1 MGEETQAGDG
11 KVTLK
16 RKITLFN
23 GVGIIIGTIIGSGIF
38 ISPTG
43 VFRETKSVAVSLIIW
58 LACGLLSTLGALCYA
73 ELGTSISRSGG
84 DYAYIYTAFGP
95 LPAFLRMWIALLII
109 RPTTQAIV
117 ALTFGQYVV
126 KPFFPDCKPPD
137 DAVKLLAAVCLCVL
151 TAVNCI
157 SVRWTMRIQD
167 VFTSS
172 KLLALIVIILS
183 GIYYICIGH
192 TENFQE
198 PFEGQFSAGS
208 IALAFYS
215 GLFAFG
221 GWNYLNFVTEE
232 LQDPYKNLPRAIW
245 IAMPMVTIIY
255 VMANLAYLAVISK
268 QEMISSTAVAAIFG
282 DRLFGG
288 WSWMIPVFVALST
301 FGGVNGVLFTSARL
315 FATGA
320 QEGHMPGFF
329 TLFHIDKQ
337 TPIPSLIFTCFFS
350 LLMLTNSN
358 VFDLINYFSQTL
370 WLSVGASVVGMLWL
384 RRTKPDMPRP
394 ITVHLAIP
402 YIFLIAIACL
412 VIIPAIT
419 NPTDTAIGLAILLSG
434 IPVYYVCV
442 KWKTKPYCYDAL
454 SGCVLRFL
462 QKLCSCIYVDSPEK
476 MSDFK

>member
-1 MGEETQAGDG
+1 MGEENQAGDG

-38 ISPTG
+38 VSPTG
-43 VFRETKSVAVSLIIW
+43 VFINTQSVGASLLIW
-58 LACGLLSTLGALCYA
+58 LLCGLLSTLGALCYA

-126 KPFFPDCKPPD
+126 KPFFPDCEPPQ
-137 DAVKLLAAVCLCVL
+137 DAVKLLAAVCLCIL
-151 TAVNCI
+151 TAINCI

-167 VFTSS
+167 VFTSA
-172 KLLALIVIILS
+172 KLLALVIIIIS
-183 GIYYICIGH
+183 GVCYIIMGH
-192 TENFQE
+192 TENLQR
-198 PFEGQFSAGS
+198 PFEGQYSAGTV
-208 IALAFYS
+208 ALAFYN

-245 IAMPMVTIIY
+245 IAMPMVTTIY
-255 VMANLAYLAVISK
+255 VMANLAYFAVVTK
-268 QEMISSTAVAAIFG
+268 VEMNNTAIAAIFG
-282 DRLFGG
+282 DRLFGS
-288 WSWMIPVFVALST
+288 WSWVIPVFVALST

-320 QEGHMPGFF
+320 QEGHMPAFF
-329 TLFHIDKQ
+329 TLFHVTKQ

-350 LLMLTNSN
+350 LLMCTTSN
-358 VFDLINYFSQTL
+358 VFDLINYFSQIL

-384 RRTKPDMPRP
+384 RRTRPNMARP
-394 ITVHLAIP
+394 IKVNIVIP
-402 YIFLIAIACL
+402 FVFLIAIGCL

-419 NPTDTAIGLAILLSG
+419 KPMDTAIGLAILLSG
-434 IPVYYVCV
+434 IPVYYACV
-442 KWKTKPYCYDAL
+442 KWESKPECYNAL
-454 SGCVLRFL
+454 SGCVLRFF
-462 QKLCSCIYVDSPEK
+462 QKLCSCNYVESSEK
-476 MSDFK
+476 MSG

>member
-1 MGEETQAGDG
+1 MGEQSQTGDG
-11 KVTLK
+11 KVVLK

-43 VFRETKSVAVSLIIW
+43 VFLYTGSVAASLIIW
-58 LACGLLSTLGALCYA
+58 LTCGLLSTLGALCYA
-73 ELGTSISRSGG
+73 ELGTSITRSGG
-84 DYAYIYTAFGP
+84 DYAYIYAAFGP
-95 LPAFLRMWIALLII
+95 LPAFLRLWIALLII

-117 ALTFGQYVV
+117 ALTFGHYVV
-126 KPFFPDCKPPD
+126 KPFYPECDPPQN
-137 DAVKLLAAVCLCVL
+137 AVRLLAAICLCIL
-151 TAVNCI
+151 TAINCI

-167 VFTSS
+167 VFTTS
-172 KLLALIVIILS
+172 KLLALVVIIIS

-192 TENFQE
+192 TENFE
-198 PFEGQFSAGS
+198 RPFEGEYGAGN

-255 VMANLAYLAVISK
+255 VMANLAYFAVVSK
-268 QEMISSTAVAAIFG
+268 MEMMSNPAVAAIFG
-282 DRLFGG
+282 DRLFTG
-288 WSWMIPVFVALST
+288 WSWVIPVFVALST

-320 QEGHMPGFF
+320 QEGHMPAFF
-329 TLFHIDKQ
+329 SLFHIEKQ
-337 TPIPSLIFTCFFS
+337 TPIPSLMFTCFFS
-350 LLMLTNSN
+350 LLMLTTSN

-384 RRTKPDMPRP
+384 RRTKPDLPRP
-394 ITVHLAIP
+394 IRVNIVIP
-402 YIFLIAIACL
+402 LLFLIAIGCL

-419 NPTDTAIGLAILLSG
+419 QPKDTAIGVGILLSG
-434 IPVYYVCV
+434 IPVYYLCV
-442 KWKTKPYCYDAL
+442 KWRNKPNCYHNV
-454 SGCVLRFL
+454 SGSTLRFL
-462 QKLCSCIYVDSPEK
+462 QKLCTCIYVDS
-476 MSDFK
+476 SQNISN

>member
-1 MGEETQAGDG
+1 MGDVTLPDDG
-11 KVTLK
+11 KVVLK

-43 VFRETKSVAVSLIIW
+43 VFLYTGSVGASLIIW
-58 LACGLLSTLGALCYA
+58 LTCGLLSTLGALCYA
-73 ELGTSISRSGG
+73 ELGTSITRSGG

-117 ALTFGQYVV
+117 ALTFGHYVV
-126 KPFFPDCKPPD
+126 KPFFPECDPPQN
-137 DAVKLLAAVCLCVL
+137 AVKLLAAVCLCVL
-151 TAVNCI
+151 TAINCI

-167 VFTSS
+167 VFTTS
-172 KLLALIVIILS
+172 KLLALVVIIIS
-183 GIYYICIGH
+183 GVYYICIGH
-192 TENFQE
+192 TENFE
-198 PFEGQFSAGS
+198 NSFEGEYGAGKM
-208 IALAFYS
+208 ALAFYS

-245 IAMPMVTIIY
+245 IAMPMVTTIY
-255 VMANLAYLAVISK
+255 VLANLAYFAVVSK
-268 QEMISSTAVAAIFG
+268 LEMMSNPAIAAIFG
-282 DRLFGG
+282 DRLFGS
-288 WSWMIPVFVALST
+288 WSWVIPVFVALST

-329 TLFHIDKQ
+329 TLFHIEKQ
-337 TPIPSLIFTCFFS
+337 TPIPSLIFTCLFS
-350 LLMLTNSN
+350 LLMLTTSN

-384 RRTKPDMPRP
+384 RHSKPDIPRP
-394 ITVHLAIP
+394 IKVNILVPYLFLLAIG
-402 YIFLIAIACL
+402 CL
-412 VIIPAIT
+412 VIIPAIYQ
-419 NPTDTAIGLAILLSG
+419 PKDTAIGVAILLSG
-434 IPVYYVCV
+434 VPIYYLCV
-442 KWKTKPYCYDAL
+442 KWKTKPESYHTV
-454 SGCVLRFL
+454 SGCILRFF
-462 QKLCSCIYVDSPEK
+462 QKLCSCIYVDSAEK
-476 MSDFK
+476 LSN

>member
-43 VFRETKSVAVSLIIW
+43 VFRYTQSVGASLLIW
-58 LACGLLSTLGALCYA
+58 LICGLLSTLGALCYA

-84 DYAYIYTAFGP
+84 DYAYIFTAFGP

-117 ALTFGQYVV
+117 AITFGQYVV
-126 KPFFPDCKPPD
+126 KPFFPDCEPPEN
-137 DAVKLLAAVCLCVL
+137 AVKLLAAVCLCIL
-151 TAVNCI
+151 TAINCI

-172 KLLALIVIILS
+172 KLLALVVIIIS
-183 GIYYICIGH
+183 GIYYIASGH
-192 TENFQE
+192 TENFE
-198 PFEGQFSAGS
+198 RAFDGEYSAGD

-245 IAMPMVTIIY
+245 IAMPMVTTIY
-255 VMANLAYLAVISK
+255 VMANLAYFAVVTK
-268 QEMISSTAVAAIFG
+268 TQWLDPKAVVAAIFG
-282 DRLFGG
+282 DQLFGS
-288 WSWMIPVFVALST
+288 WSWLIPVFVALST

-329 TLFHIDKQ
+329 TLFHVEKQ
-337 TPIPSLIFTCFFS
+337 TPIPSLILTCFFS
-350 LLMLTNSN
+350 LLMLTTSN
-358 VFDLINYFSQTL
+358 VIELINYYSQTL

-384 RRTKPDMPRP
+384 RRTKPEMSRP
-394 ITVHLAIP
+394 IRVNIVIP
-402 YIFLIAIACL
+402 YLFLVAIGCL

-419 NPTDTAIGLAILLSG
+419 QPKDTAIGIAILLSG
-434 IPVYYVCV
+434 IPVYYLCV
-442 KWKTKPYCYDAL
+442 KWQNKPQCYNTA
-454 SGCVLRFL
+454 SGCILRFL
-462 QKLCSCIYVDSPEK
+462 QKLCSCAYVDSSEK
-476 MSDFK
+476 IAN

>member
-43 VFRETKSVAVSLIIW
+43 VFRETKSVGVSLIIW

-126 KPFFPDCKPPD
+126 KPFFPDCNPPE

-151 TAVNCI
+151 TAINCI

-183 GIYYICIGH
+183 GIYYICAGH
-192 TENFQE
+192 TENFQDS
-198 PFEGQFSAGS
+198 FEGQYSAGS

-245 IAMPMVTIIY
+245 IAMPMVTVIY
-255 VMANLAYLAVISK
+255 VMANLAYFAVVSK
-268 QEMISSTAVAAIFG
+268 MEMITKPAVAA
-282 DRLFGG
+282 
-288 WSWMIPVFVALST
+288 
-301 FGGVNGVLFTSARL
+301 
-315 FATGA
+315 
-320 QEGHMPGFF
+320 
-329 TLFHIDKQ
+329 
-337 TPIPSLIFTCFFS
+337 CFFS

-384 RRTKPDMPRP
+384 RKTKPDMQRP
-394 ITVHLAIP
+394 IRVHLAIP
-402 YIFLIAIACL
+402 YLFLIAIACL

-419 NPTDTAIGLAILLSG
+419 NPMDTAIGLAILLSG

-442 KWKTKPYCYDAL
+442 KWKTKPNCYDAF
-454 SGCVLRFL
+454 SGCILRFF

-476 MSDFK
+476 LSDS

>member
-1 MGEETQAGDG
+1 MVEETVNEDG
-11 KVTLK
+11 KVVLK

-43 VFRETKSVAVSLIIW
+43 VFIYTESVAASLLIW
-58 LACGLLSTLGALCYA
+58 LVCGLLSTLGALCYA
-73 ELGTSISRSGG
+73 ELGTSITRSGG

-95 LPAFLRMWIALLII
+95 LPAFLRIWIALLII

-117 ALTFGQYVV
+117 ALTFGHYVV
-126 KPFFPDCKPPD
+126 KPFFPECDPPQ
-137 DAVKLLAAVCLCVL
+137 DAVKLLAAVCLCIL
-151 TAVNCI
+151 TAINCI

-172 KLLALIVIILS
+172 KLLALVIIIIAGL
-183 GIYYICIGH
+183 YYICIGH
-192 TENFQE
+192 TENFQK
-198 PFEGQFSAGS
+198 PFEGKYDAGS

-255 VMANLAYLAVISK
+255 VMANLAYFAVVSK
-268 QEMISSTAVAAIFG
+268 MEMMSNPAVAAVFG

-320 QEGHMPGFF
+320 QEGHMPAFF
-329 TLFHIDKQ
+329 SLFHIERQ
-337 TPIPSLIFTCFFS
+337 TPIPSLFFTCLIS
-350 LLMLTNSN
+350 LLMLTTSN

-384 RRTKPDMPRP
+384 RRAKPDLPRP
-394 ITVHLAIP
+394 ITVNIIIP
-402 YIFLIAIACL
+402 YLFLIAIACL

-419 NPTDTAIGLAILLSG
+419 NPKDTGIGIAIMLSG
-434 IPVYYVCV
+434 IPVYYLCV
-442 KWKTKPYCYDAL
+442 KWKSKPESYHNF
-454 SGCVLRFL
+454 SGCVLRFM
-462 QKLCSCIYVDSPEK
+462 QRLCSCIYVDSIEK
-476 MSDFK
+476 MTN

>member
-1 MGEETQAGDG
+1 MGEETQADG

-58 LACGLLSTLGALCYA
+58 LVCGLLSTLGALCYA

-126 KPFFPDCKPPD
+126 KPFFPDCEPPQN
-137 DAVKLLAAVCLCVL
+137 AVKLLAAVCLCVL
-151 TAVNCI
+151 TAINCI

-172 KLLALIVIILS
+172 KLLALIVIIIS
-183 GIYYICIGH
+183 GIYYICVGH
-192 TENFQE
+192 TENFVD
-198 PFEGQFSAGS
+198 PFEGQYSAGS

-255 VMANLAYLAVISK
+255 VMANLAYFAVVSK
-268 QEMISSTAVAAIFG
+268 MEMMSNPAVAVIFG

-337 TPIPSLIFTCFFS
+337 TPIPSLMFTCFFS

-384 RRTKPDMPRP
+384 RRTKPDMSRP
-394 ITVHLAIP
+394 IRVNLAIP
-402 YIFLIAIACL
+402 YVFLIAIACL
-412 VIIPAIT
+412 VLIPAIT
-419 NPTDTAIGLAILLSG
+419 NPKDTAIGLAILLSG

-442 KWKTKPYCYDAL
+442 KWKTKPDCYDTF
-454 SGCVLRFL
+454 SGSILRFL

-476 MSDFK
+476 LSEVK

>member
-1 MGEETQAGDG
+1 MGEEIKGEEG
-11 KVTLK
+11 NVTLK

-43 VFRETKSVAVSLIIW
+43 VFKYTGSVAASLIIW
-58 LACGLLSTLGALCYA
+58 LVSGLLSTLGALCYA
-73 ELGTSISRSGG
+73 ELGTSIARSGG

-117 ALTFGQYVV
+117 ALTFGHYVV
-126 KPFFPDCKPPD
+126 KPFFPECEPPAN
-137 DAVKLLAAVCLCVL
+137 AVKLLAAVCLCIL
-151 TAVNCI
+151 TAINCI

-167 VFTSS
+167 VFTAS
-172 KLLALIVIILS
+172 KLLALVIIIIS
-183 GIYYICIGH
+183 GLYYIGIGH
-192 TENFQE
+192 TENFKDA
-198 PFEGQFSAGS
+198 FAGEYG
-208 IALAFYS
+208 AGKVAVAFYS

-255 VMANLAYLAVISK
+255 VMANLAYFAVVSK
-268 QEMISSTAVAAIFG
+268 MEMMSNSAVAVVFG
-282 DRLFGG
+282 DRLFGA
-288 WSWMIPVFVALST
+288 WSWLIPVFVALST

-320 QEGHMPGFF
+320 QEGHMPAFF
-329 TLFHIDKQ
+329 SLFHIDKQ
-337 TPIPSLIFTCFFS
+337 TPIPSLVFTCFFS
-350 LLMLTNSN
+350 LLMLTTSN

-394 ITVHLAIP
+394 IKVNLAIP
-402 YIFLIAIACL
+402 YVFLVAIAFL
-412 VIIPAIT
+412 VFIPAFT
-419 NPTDTAIGLAILLSG
+419 QPMDTAIGLGILLSG
-434 IPVYYVCV
+434 IPVYYLCV
-442 KWKTKPYCYDAL
+442 KWQNKPNSYHRF

-462 QKLCSCIYVDSPEK
+462 QKLCSCIYVDSLEK
-476 MSDFK
+476 LSNAN

>member
-1 MGEETQAGDG
+1 MGEESQAGDG
-11 KVTLK
+11 KVVLK

-43 VFRETKSVAVSLIIW
+43 VFLNTGSVAASLIIW
-58 LACGLLSTLGALCYA
+58 LVCGLLSTLGALCYA
-73 ELGTSISRSGG
+73 ELGTSIMRSGG
-84 DYAYIYTAFGP
+84 DYAYIYSAFGP
-95 LPAFLRMWIALLII
+95 LPAFLRLWIALLII

-117 ALTFGQYVV
+117 ALTFGHYVV
-126 KPFFPDCKPPD
+126 KPFFPECDPPQN
-137 DAVKLLAAVCLCVL
+137 AVRLLAAVCLCVL

-172 KLLALIVIILS
+172 KLLALVVIIIS
-183 GIYYICIGH
+183 GIYYLCIGH
-192 TENFQE
+192 TENFE
-198 PFEGQFSAGS
+198 KPFDGEYSAGKV
-208 IALAFYS
+208 ALAFYS

-255 VMANLAYLAVISK
+255 VMANMAYFAVVSK
-268 QEMISSTAVAAIFG
+268 GEMMSNPAVAVVFG

-288 WSWMIPVFVALST
+288 WRWVIPVFVALST

-320 QEGHMPGFF
+320 QEGHMPAFF
-329 TLFHIDKQ
+329 SLFHINKQ
-337 TPIPSLIFTCFFS
+337 TPIPSLIFTCLFS
-350 LLMLTNSN
+350 LLMLTTSN
-358 VFDLINYFSQTL
+358 VFALINYFSQTL

-384 RRTKPDMPRP
+384 RRKKPDIPRP
-394 ITVHLAIP
+394 IKVNIVIP
-402 YIFLIAIACL
+402 LLFLIAIACL

-419 NPTDTAIGLAILLSG
+419 QPIDTAIGLGILLSG
-434 IPVYYVCV
+434 IPVYYICV
-442 KWKTKPYCYDAL
+442 KWQTKPDSYNVVSAHT
-454 SGCVLRFL
+454 LRFL
-462 QKLCSCIYVDSPEK
+462 QKLCSCTYVESLEK
-476 MSDFK
+476 MSSN

>member
-1 MGEETQAGDG
+1 MGEQSQAADG
-11 KVTLK
+11 KVVLK

-43 VFRETKSVAVSLIIW
+43 VFLYTGSVAASLLIW
-58 LACGLLSTLGALCYA
+58 LTCGLLSTLGALCYA
-73 ELGTSISRSGG
+73 ELGTSITRSGG
-84 DYAYIYTAFGP
+84 DYAYIYAAFGP
-95 LPAFLRMWIALLII
+95 LPAFLRLWIALLII

-117 ALTFGQYVV
+117 ALTFGHYVV
-126 KPFFPDCKPPD
+126 KPFYPECDPPQN
-137 DAVKLLAAVCLCVL
+137 AVRLLAAICLSIL
-151 TAVNCI
+151 TAINCI

-167 VFTSS
+167 VFTTS
-172 KLLALIVIILS
+172 KLLALVVIIIS

-192 TENFQE
+192 TENFE
-198 PFEGQFSAGS
+198 RSFEGEYSAGN

-255 VMANLAYLAVISK
+255 VMANLAYFAVVSK
-268 QEMISSTAVAAIFG
+268 MEMMSNPAVAAIFG
-282 DRLFGG
+282 DRLFIG
-288 WSWMIPVFVALST
+288 WSWVIPVFVALST

-320 QEGHMPGFF
+320 QEGHMPAFF
-329 TLFHIDKQ
+329 SLFHIEKQ
-337 TPIPSLIFTCFFS
+337 TPIPSLMFTCFFS
-350 LLMLTNSN
+350 LLMLTTSN

-384 RRTKPDMPRP
+384 RRTKPDLPRP
-394 ITVHLAIP
+394 IRVNIVIP
-402 YIFLIAIACL
+402 YLFLVAIGCL
-412 VIIPAIT
+412 VVIPAIT
-419 NPTDTAIGLAILLSG
+419 QPKDTAIGVGILLSG
-434 IPVYYVCV
+434 IPVYYLCV
-442 KWKTKPYCYDAL
+442 KWQNKPACYNNL
-454 SGCVLRFL
+454 SGSVLRFL
-462 QKLCSCIYVDSPEK
+462 QKLCTCIYVDSSENI
-476 MSDFK
+476 SN

>member
-1 MGEETQAGDG
+1 MGETHAGDD
-11 KVTLK
+11 KVVLK

-43 VFRETKSVAVSLIIW
+43 VYKYTGSVAASLLIW
-58 LACGLLSTLGALCYA
+58 LVCGLLSTLGALCYA
-73 ELGTSISRSGG
+73 ELGTSITRSGG
-84 DYAYIYTAFGP
+84 DYAYIYAAFGP
-95 LPAFLRMWIALLII
+95 LPAFLRLWIALLII

-117 ALTFGQYVV
+117 ALTFGHYVV
-126 KPFFPDCKPPD
+126 KPFFPECNPPQ
-137 DAVKLLAAVCLCVL
+137 DAVKILAAVCLCIL

-172 KLLALIVIILS
+172 KLLALVIIIIS

-192 TENFQE
+192 TENFE
-198 PFEGQFSAGS
+198 DAWDGDYGVGKV
-208 IALAFYS
+208 ALAFYS

-245 IAMPMVTIIY
+245 IAMPLVTIIY
-255 VMANLAYLAVISK
+255 AMANLAYFAVVSK
-268 QEMISSTAVAAIFG
+268 IEMASNPAVAVVFG
-282 DRLFGG
+282 DRLFGA
-288 WSWMIPVFVALST
+288 WSWVIPVFVALST

-320 QEGHMPGFF
+320 QEGHMPAFF
-329 TLFHIDKQ
+329 SLFHIEKQ

-350 LLMLTNSN
+350 LLMLSTSN
-358 VFDLINYFSQTL
+358 VFALINYFSQTL

-384 RRTKPDMPRP
+384 RRTRPDIPRP
-394 ITVHLAIP
+394 IRVNIVVP
-402 YIFLIAIACL
+402 YLFLVAIACL
-412 VIIPAIT
+412 VIIPAIDK
-419 NPTDTAIGLAILLSG
+419 PIDSVIGLAILLSG
-434 IPVYYVCV
+434 IPVYYLCV
-442 KWKTKPYCYDAL
+442 KWETKPDSYHLL
-454 SGCVLRFL
+454 SGCILRFF
-462 QKLCSCIYVDSPEK
+462 QKLCSCIYVESTEK
-476 MSDFK
+476 MSQ

>member
-1 MGEETQAGDG
+1 MSEETQVGGDS

-43 VFRETKSVAVSLIIW
+43 VFLHTGSVAASLIIW
-58 LACGLLSTLGALCYA
+58 LVCGLLSTLGALCYA

-117 ALTFGQYVV
+117 ALTFGHYVV
-126 KPFFPDCKPPD
+126 KPFFPDCEPPQ
-137 DAVKLLAAVCLCVL
+137 DAVKLLAAVCLCIL

-167 VFTSS
+167 VFTTS
-172 KLLALIVIILS
+172 KLLALIVIIMS
-183 GIYYICIGH
+183 GIYYIGIGH
-192 TENFQE
+192 TENFQNAFVGE
-198 PFEGQFSAGS
+198 YGAGK

-245 IAMPMVTIIY
+245 IAMPLVTIIY
-255 VMANLAYLAVISK
+255 VMANLAYFAVVSK
-268 QEMISSTAVAAIFG
+268 LEMMSNPAVAAVFG
-282 DRLFGG
+282 DRLFGN
-288 WSWMIPVFVALST
+288 WSWLIPVFVALST

-329 TLFHIDKQ
+329 TLFHVDKQ

-350 LLMLTNSN
+350 LLMLTTSN

-394 ITVHLAIP
+394 IKVNIIIP
-402 YIFLIAIACL
+402 YVFLIAIGCL

-419 NPTDTAIGLAILLSG
+419 NPKDTGIGLAILFSG
-434 IPVYYVCV
+434 VPIYYLCV
-442 KWKTKPYCYDAL
+442 KWQTKPYCYNAF
-454 SGCVLRFL
+454 SGCVLRFM
-462 QKLCSCIYVDSPEK
+462 QKLCSCIYVESSEK
-476 MSDFK
+476 MSN

>member
-1 MGEETQAGDG
+1 MGEESQASNG
-11 KVTLK
+11 KVVLK

-43 VFRETKSVAVSLIIW
+43 VFLYTGSVGASLIIW
-58 LACGLLSTLGALCYA
+58 LASGLLSTLGALCYA
-73 ELGTSISRSGG
+73 ELGTSITRSGG

-117 ALTFGQYVV
+117 ALTFGHYVV
-126 KPFFPDCKPPD
+126 KPFFPECDPPQL
-137 DAVKLLAAVCLCVL
+137 AVKLLAAVCLCIL
-151 TAVNCI
+151 TAINCI

-172 KLLALIVIILS
+172 KLLALVVIIIS
-183 GIYYICIGH
+183 GIYYICSGH
-192 TENFQE
+192 TENFE
-198 PFEGQFSAGS
+198 AAFEGEFSAGN

-255 VMANLAYLAVISK
+255 VMANLAYFGVVTKL
-268 QEMISSTAVAAIFG
+268 EMMSNPAVAAIFG
-282 DRLFGG
+282 DRLFAG

-320 QEGHMPGFF
+320 QEGHMPAFF
-329 TLFHIDKQ
+329 SLFHIKKQ
-337 TPIPSLIFTCFFS
+337 TPIPSLMFTCLFS
-350 LLMLTNSN
+350 LLMLTTSN

-384 RRTKPDMPRP
+384 RRVKPDIPRP
-394 ITVHLAIP
+394 IKVNIVIPYLFLLAIG
-402 YIFLIAIACL
+402 CL
-412 VIIPAIT
+412 VVIPAIT
-419 NPTDTAIGLAILLSG
+419 RPKDTAIGVAILLSG
-434 IPVYYVCV
+434 IPVYYLCV
-442 KWKTKPYCYDAL
+442 KWKNKPEMYNSVSACI
-454 SGCVLRFL
+454 LRFL
-462 QKLCSCIYVDSPEK
+462 QKLCSCIYVESSELL
-476 MSDFK
+476 SN

>member
-1 MGEETQAGDG
+1 MGEETLNEDG
-11 KVTLK
+11 KVVLE

-43 VFRETKSVAVSLIIW
+43 VFIYTESVAASLIIW
-58 LACGLLSTLGALCYA
+58 LVCGLLSTLGALCYA
-73 ELGTSISRSGG
+73 ELGTSITRSGG

-95 LPAFLRMWIALLII
+95 LPAFLRLWIALLII

-117 ALTFGQYVV
+117 ALTFGHYVV
-126 KPFFPDCKPPD
+126 KPFFPECDPPQ
-137 DAVKLLAAVCLCVL
+137 DAVKLLAAVCLCIL
-151 TAVNCI
+151 TAINCI

-167 VFTSS
+167 VFTTS
-172 KLLALIVIILS
+172 KLLALVIIIIA

-192 TENFQE
+192 TENFQR
-198 PFEGQFSAGS
+198 PFEGKYYPGS

-255 VMANLAYLAVISK
+255 VMANLAYFAVVSK
-268 QEMISSTAVAAIFG
+268 MEMMSNPAVAVVFG
-282 DRLFGG
+282 DRLFGS

-320 QEGHMPGFF
+320 QEGHMPAFF
-329 TLFHIDKQ
+329 SLFHTKKQ
-337 TPIPSLIFTCFFS
+337 TPIPSLFFTCLIS
-350 LLMLTNSN
+350 LLMLTTSN

-384 RRTKPDMPRP
+384 RRAKPNIPRP
-394 ITVHLAIP
+394 IKVNIVIP
-402 YIFLIAIACL
+402 YLFLVAIGCL

-419 NPTDTAIGLAILLSG
+419 NPKDTAIGIAILLSG
-434 IPVYYVCV
+434 IPVYYLCV
-442 KWKTKPYCYDAL
+442 KWKNKPDNYHAF
-454 SGCVLRFL
+454 SGCLLRFM
-462 QKLCSCIYVDSPEK
+462 QKLCSCVYVDSVEK
-476 MSDFK
+476 LTN

>member
-1 MGEETQAGDG
+1 
-11 KVTLK
+11 
-16 RKITLFN
+16 
-23 GVGIIIGTIIGSGIF
+23 
-38 ISPTG
+38 
-43 VFRETKSVAVSLIIW
+43 
-58 LACGLLSTLGALCYA
+58 
-73 ELGTSISRSGG
+73 
-84 DYAYIYTAFGP
+84 
-95 LPAFLRMWIALLII
+95 
-109 RPTTQAIV
+109 
-117 ALTFGQYVV
+117 
-126 KPFFPDCKPPD
+126 
-137 DAVKLLAAVCLCVL
+137 
-151 TAVNCI
+151 
-157 SVRWTMRIQD
+157 MRIQD

-183 GIYYICIGH
+183 GIYYICAGH
-192 TENFQE
+192 TENFQDS
-198 PFEGQFSAGS
+198 FEGQYSAGS

-245 IAMPMVTIIY
+245 IAMPMVTVIY
-255 VMANLAYLAVISK
+255 VMANLAYFAVVSK
-268 QEMISSTAVAAIFG
+268 MEMITKPAVAAIFG
-282 DRLFGG
+282 DRLFGA
-288 WSWMIPVFVALST
+288 WSWVIPVFVALST

-384 RRTKPDMPRP
+384 RKTKPDMQRP
-394 ITVHLAIP
+394 IRVHLAIP
-402 YIFLIAIACL
+402 YLFLIAIACL

-419 NPTDTAIGLAILLSG
+419 NPMDTAIGLAILLSG

-442 KWKTKPYCYDAL
+442 KWKTKPNCYDAF
-454 SGCVLRFL
+454 SGCILRFF

-476 MSDFK
+476 LSDS

>member
-1 MGEETQAGDG
+1 MGEESQAGDG
-11 KVTLK
+11 KVVLK

-38 ISPTG
+38 ISPAG
-43 VFRETKSVAVSLIIW
+43 VFLYTNSVAASLIIW
-58 LACGLLSTLGALCYA
+58 LVSGLLSTFGALCYA
-73 ELGTSISRSGG
+73 ELGTSITRSGG

-117 ALTFGQYVV
+117 ALTFGHYVV
-126 KPFFPDCKPPD
+126 KPFFPECDPPQN
-137 DAVKLLAAVCLCVL
+137 AVKLLAAVCLCLL
-151 TAVNCI
+151 TAINCI

-172 KLLALIVIILS
+172 KLLALVVIIIS
-183 GIYYICIGH
+183 GICYICMGH
-192 TENFQE
+192 TENFE
-198 PFEGQFSAGS
+198 NAFAGDYNAEN

-255 VMANLAYLAVISK
+255 VMANLAYFAVVTK
-268 QEMISSTAVAAIFG
+268 MEMGSNPAVAAVFG
-282 DRLFGG
+282 DRLFGV
-288 WSWMIPVFVALST
+288 WSWVIPVFVALST

-320 QEGHMPGFF
+320 QEGHMPQFF
-329 TLFHIDKQ
+329 SLFHIKKQ
-337 TPIPSLIFTCFFS
+337 TPIPSLIFTCLFS
-350 LLMLTNSN
+350 LLMLTTSN

-384 RRTKPDMPRP
+384 RRAKPDIPRP
-394 ITVHLAIP
+394 IRVNVIIP
-402 YIFLIAIACL
+402 YLFLIAIGFL

-419 NPTDTAIGLAILLSG
+419 RPKDTAIGIAILLSG
-434 IPVYYVCV
+434 IPVYYLCV
-442 KWKTKPYCYDAL
+442 KWKGKPAMYHTF
-454 SGCVLRFL
+454 STHVLRFL
-462 QKLCSCIYVDSPEK
+462 QKLCSCIYVDSSEK
-476 MSDFK
+476 LSN

>member
-1 MGEETQAGDG
+1 MGEETQAVES

-43 VFRETKSVAVSLIIW
+43 VFLHTGSVGASLIIW
-58 LACGLLSTLGALCYA
+58 LVCGLLSTLGALCYA

-117 ALTFGQYVV
+117 ALTFGHYVV
-126 KPFFPDCKPPD
+126 KPFFDECEPPQ
-137 DAVKLLAAVCLCVL
+137 DAVKLLAAVCLCIL
-151 TAVNCI
+151 TAINCI

-167 VFTSS
+167 VFTTS
-172 KLLALIVIILS
+172 KLLALVVIIIS
-183 GIYYICIGH
+183 GIYYIGIGH
-192 TENFQE
+192 TENFQNA
-198 PFEGQFSAGS
+198 FEGEYSAGK

-255 VMANLAYLAVISK
+255 VMANLAYFAVVSK
-268 QEMISSTAVAAIFG
+268 LEMISNPAVAAVFG
-282 DRLFGG
+282 DRLFGS
-288 WSWMIPVFVALST
+288 WSWLIPVFVALST

-329 TLFHIDKQ
+329 TLFHVDKQ

-350 LLMLTNSN
+350 LLMLTTSN

-370 WLSVGASVVGMLWL
+370 WLSVGASVVGMLWM
-384 RRTKPDMPRP
+384 RRTRPDMPRP
-394 ITVHLAIP
+394 IEVNLIIP
-402 YIFLIAIACL
+402 YLFLIAIGCL

-419 NPTDTAIGLAILLSG
+419 NPKDTAIGLAILFSG
-434 IPVYYVCV
+434 VPVYYVCV
-442 KWKTKPYCYDAL
+442 KWKTKPECYNAF

-462 QKLCSCIYVDSPEK
+462 QKLCSCIYVESSEK
-476 MSDFK
+476 MSN

>member
-1 MGEETQAGDG
+1 MGEESQNGDG
-11 KVTLK
+11 KVVLK

-43 VFRETKSVAVSLIIW
+43 VFLNTKSVAASLLIW
-58 LACGLLSTLGALCYA
+58 LFSGLLSTLGALCYA
-73 ELGTSISRSGG
+73 ELGTSITRSGG

-95 LPAFLRMWIALLII
+95 LPAFLRLWIALLII

-117 ALTFGQYVV
+117 ALTFGQYVA
-126 KPFFPDCKPPD
+126 KIFFPECEPPQN
-137 DAVKLLAAVCLCVL
+137 AIRLLAAVCLCIL
-151 TAVNCI
+151 TAINCI

-172 KLLALIVIILS
+172 KLLALVIIIIS
-183 GIYYICIGH
+183 GIYYICAGN
-192 TENFQE
+192 TENFDR
-198 PFEGQFSAGS
+198 PFEGEYSAGN

-245 IAMPMVTIIY
+245 IAMPMVTTIY
-255 VMANLAYLAVISK
+255 VMANLAYFAVVSRNEMMSLAP
-268 QEMISSTAVAAIFG
+268 VAKIFG
-282 DRLFGG
+282 DHLFGG
-288 WSWMIPVFVALST
+288 WSWLIPVFVALST

-320 QEGHMPGFF
+320 QEGHMPAFF
-329 TLFHIDKQ
+329 SLFHVDKQ

-350 LLMLTNSN
+350 LVMLTTSN
-358 VFDLINYFSQTL
+358 VFDLINYFSQIL

-384 RRTKPDMPRP
+384 RRAKPDLPRP
-394 ITVHLAIP
+394 IKVNIVIP
-402 YIFLIAIACL
+402 LLFLIAIGCL

-419 NPTDTAIGLAILLSG
+419 NPKDTAIGLAILLSG
-434 IPVYYVCV
+434 IPVYYLCV
-442 KWKTKPYCYDAL
+442 KWDTKPDSYNKL
-454 SGCVLRFL
+454 STGVLRFL
-462 QKLCSCIYVDSPEK
+462 QKLCSCIYVESLEK
-476 MSDFK
+476 LSA

>member
-1 MGEETQAGDG
+1 MGEESQASDG
-11 KVTLK
+11 KVVLK

-43 VFRETKSVAVSLIIW
+43 VFKYTGSVGASLIIW
-58 LACGLLSTLGALCYA
+58 LASGLLSTLGALCYA
-73 ELGTSISRSGG
+73 ELGTSITRSGG

-117 ALTFGQYVV
+117 ALTFGHYVV
-126 KPFFPDCKPPD
+126 KPFFPECNPPEM
-137 DAVKLLAAVCLCVL
+137 AVKLLAAVCLCVL
-151 TAVNCI
+151 TAINCI

-172 KLLALIVIILS
+172 KLLALIVIIIS

-192 TENFQE
+192 TENFDGA
-198 PFEGQFSAGS
+198 FEGKFSAGN

-255 VMANLAYLAVISK
+255 VMANLAYFAVVTK
-268 QEMISSTAVAAIFG
+268 TEMISSAAVAVVFG
-282 DRLFGG
+282 DQLFGG

-320 QEGHMPGFF
+320 QEGHMPAFF
-329 TLFHIDKQ
+329 SLFHIKKQ
-337 TPIPSLIFTCFFS
+337 TPIPSLIFTCLFS
-350 LLMLTNSN
+350 LLMLTTSN

-384 RRTKPDMPRP
+384 RRVKPDIPRP
-394 ITVHLAIP
+394 IKVNIIIP
-402 YIFLIAIACL
+402 YVFLIAIAFL

-419 NPTDTAIGLAILLSG
+419 EPKDTAIGIAILLSG
-434 IPVYYVCV
+434 IPVYYLCV
-442 KWKTKPYCYDAL
+442 KWKSKPEMYHSFSSCI
-454 SGCVLRFL
+454 LRFL
-462 QKLCSCIYVDSPEK
+462 QKLCSCIFVESSER
-476 MSDFK
+476 MSN

>member
-1 MGEETQAGDG
+1 MGEEIKGEEG
-11 KVTLK
+11 NVTLK

-43 VFRETKSVAVSLIIW
+43 VFLYTGSVAASLIIW
-58 LACGLLSTLGALCYA
+58 LVSGLLSTLGALCYA
-73 ELGTSISRSGG
+73 ELGTSIARSGG

-117 ALTFGQYVV
+117 ALTFGHYVV
-126 KPFFPDCKPPD
+126 KPFFPECEPPAN
-137 DAVKLLAAVCLCVL
+137 AVKLLAAVCLCIL
-151 TAVNCI
+151 TAINCI

-167 VFTSS
+167 VFTAS
-172 KLLALIVIILS
+172 KLLALVIIIIS
-183 GIYYICIGH
+183 GLYYIGIGH
-192 TENFQE
+192 TENFKDA
-198 PFEGQFSAGS
+198 FAGEYG
-208 IALAFYS
+208 AGKVAVAFYS

-255 VMANLAYLAVISK
+255 VMANLAYFAVVSK
-268 QEMISSTAVAAIFG
+268 MEMMSNSAVAVVFG
-282 DRLFGG
+282 DRLFGA
-288 WSWMIPVFVALST
+288 WSWLIPVFVALST

-320 QEGHMPGFF
+320 QEGHMPAFF
-329 TLFHIDKQ
+329 SLFHIDKQ
-337 TPIPSLIFTCFFS
+337 TPIPSLVFTCFFS
-350 LLMLTNSN
+350 LLMLTTSN

-394 ITVHLAIP
+394 IKVNLAIP
-402 YIFLIAIACL
+402 YVFLVAIACL
-412 VIIPAIT
+412 VFIPAFT
-419 NPTDTAIGLAILLSG
+419 QPMDTAIGLGILLSG
-434 IPVYYVCV
+434 IPVYYLCV
-442 KWKTKPYCYDAL
+442 KWQNKPNSYHRF

-462 QKLCSCIYVDSPEK
+462 QKLCSCIYVDSLEK
-476 MSDFK
+476 LSNAN

>member
-1 MGEETQAGDG
+1 MGEEIQVVED

-43 VFRETKSVAVSLIIW
+43 VYLYTGSVAASLIIW
-58 LACGLLSTLGALCYA
+58 LVSGLLSTLGALCYA
-73 ELGTSISRSGG
+73 ELGTSITRSGG

-117 ALTFGQYVV
+117 ALTFGHYVV
-126 KPFFPDCKPPD
+126 KPFFPDCDPPE

-151 TAVNCI
+151 TAINCI
-157 SVRWTMRIQD
+157 SVRYTMRIQD
-167 VFTSS
+167 VFTTS
-172 KLLALIVIILS
+172 KLLALVVIIIS
-183 GIYYICIGH
+183 GLYYIGIGH
-192 TENFQE
+192 TENFNNA
-198 PFEGQFSAGS
+198 FAGEYGAGK

-255 VMANLAYLAVISK
+255 VMANLAYFAVVSK
-268 QEMISSTAVAAIFG
+268 SEMTSNPAVAVMFG
-282 DRLFGG
+282 DRLFGS
-288 WSWMIPVFVALST
+288 WSWLIPVFVALST

-320 QEGHMPGFF
+320 QEGHMPAFF
-329 TLFHIDKQ
+329 SLFHTEKQ

-350 LLMLTNSN
+350 LLMLTTSN
-358 VFDLINYFSQTL
+358 IFDLINYFSQTL

-384 RRTKPDMPRP
+384 RRTKPDLPRP
-394 ITVHLAIP
+394 IKVNLAIP
-402 YIFLIAIACL
+402 LLFLIAIACL
-412 VIIPAIT
+412 VLIPAIT
-419 NPTDTAIGLAILLSG
+419 QPIDTAIGLGILLSG

-442 KWKTKPYCYDAL
+442 RWENKPVAYHTA
-454 SGCVLRFL
+454 SGYLLRFL
-462 QKLCSCIYVDSPEK
+462 QKLCSCNYVESLEK
-476 MSDFK
+476 LSN

>member
-1 MGEETQAGDG
+1 MGEDSQAVNG
-11 KVTLK
+11 KVVLK

-43 VFRETKSVAVSLIIW
+43 VYLYTGSVAASLIIW
-58 LACGLLSTLGALCYA
+58 LVCGLLSTLGALCYA
-73 ELGTSISRSGG
+73 ELGTSITRSGG

-95 LPAFLRMWIALLII
+95 LPAFLRLWIALLII

-117 ALTFGQYVV
+117 ALTFGNYVV
-126 KPFFPDCKPPD
+126 KPFFPECDPPQN
-137 DAVKLLAAVCLCVL
+137 AVRLLAAVCLCIL
-151 TAVNCI
+151 TAINCL

-167 VFTSS
+167 VFTTS
-172 KLLALIVIILS
+172 KLLALIVIIIA
-183 GIYYICIGH
+183 GIYYICIGN
-192 TENFQE
+192 TSNFDNA
-198 PFEGQFSAGS
+198 FEGEYSAGN

-245 IAMPMVTIIY
+245 IALPMVTIIY
-255 VMANLAYLAVISK
+255 VMANLAYFAVVSK
-268 QEMISSTAVAAIFG
+268 MEMMSNPAVAVIFG
-282 DRLFGG
+282 DRLFGR
-288 WSWMIPVFVALST
+288 WSWVIPVFVALST

-320 QEGHMPGFF
+320 QEGHMPAFF
-329 TLFHIDKQ
+329 SLFHVDKQ
-337 TPIPSLIFTCFFS
+337 TPIPSLIFTCLFS
-350 LLMLTNSN
+350 LLMLTTSN
-358 VFDLINYFSQTL
+358 VYDLINYYSQIL

-384 RRTKPDMPRP
+384 RRTKPDIPRP
-394 ITVHLAIP
+394 IKVNIVIP
-402 YIFLIAIACL
+402 YVFLIAIACL
-412 VIIPAIT
+412 VIIPAIKQ
-419 NPTDTAIGLAILLSG
+419 PQDTIIGIAILLSG

-442 KWKTKPYCYDAL
+442 KWQSKPESYHTI

-462 QKLCSCIYVDSPEK
+462 QKACSCMYVDSTEK
-476 MSDFK
+476 LADN